1 MRSRSIMSR
10 TVSPG
15 PGHVFPPSRENGVE
29 MIEMSHNVI
38 GASNDAEQYCRM
50 NTDEVAQLV
59 EHLCASI
66 GAIAGNDADAFAILA
81 EATVAYFADNLYEGD
96 RDQDRGFLLATIEG
110 LFEEQAD
117 FHDELGLYMGEYV
130 DDSDHSEDG
139 SDDNDHSDV
148 LDPGSFLEDI
158 LDDIL
163 DEDDDST
170 GLGHEDSEDDDCR
183 YGIGSGDDCLGCPM
197 CPVCPQSIKRY
208 VVEGS
213 DIRIVLVRR

>member
-1 MRSRSIMSR
+1 M
-10 TVSPG
+10 T
-15 PGHVFPPSRENGVE
+15 
-29 MIEMSHNVI
+29 NVVTS
-38 GASNDAEQYCRM
+38 ASNDAEQYSKM
-50 NTDEVAQLV
+50 NADEVAQLV
-59 EHLCASI
+59 EHLCTSV

-96 RDQDRGFLLATIEG
+96 REQDLGFIVSTIED

-117 FHDELGLYMGEYV
+117 FHDELGLYMGEYIDNP
-130 DDSDHSEDG
+130 DDSGDG
-139 SDDNDHSDV
+139 SDDDDNSDV
-148 LDPGSFLEDI
+148 LDSGSFLEDI
-158 LDDIL
+158 LDGIV
-163 DEDDDST
+163 DEDDCPESLDY
-170 GLGHEDSEDDDCR
+170 EDIDDDDCR